1 MFININYYYFCEK
14 LGVIMKK
21 NYKESWVKL
30 LFALVF
36 VFGIGATY
44 LIFSNETNVLEDNA
58 PDDRLEIIEPDNTVS
73 AQESILD
80 SLSNLKLAY
89 DVAIFE
95 KTALS
100 KELELER
107 KNIENL
113 MDIIK
118 ASKNPSTEQIKI
130 FRKQL
135 SDLKTSLDEKVAEIN
150 KLKSQN
156 KNLLTEIESQ
166 NEVMYKQKAEND
178 TLISKQKKLESTLKD
193 ASKLSL
199 GNFKVTALN
208 EKSSGKEQETT
219 KAKNTDKLKISFSVN
234 GNSVAK
240 TGKRVYYIQVLDQ
253 KNTVLGENKLIEF
266 GNDKALVYSF
276 LVGVDYQGKMANVY
290 GVLNNE
296 LAKFKKGTYFVNFFD
311 KQEIMGSSSITLE

>member
-1 MFININYYYFCEK
+1 MNKHYNHGWIK
-14 LGVIMKK
+14 A
-21 NYKESWVKL
+21 
-30 LFALVF
+30 LFAVVS

-44 LIFSNETNVLEDNA
+44 LIFSNEPSIIVEKPVNEN
-58 PDDRLEIIEPDNTVS
+58 RLELIGPSSESD
-73 AQESILD
+73 AQENILD
-80 SLSNLKLAY
+80 SLNTLKLAY

-100 KELELER
+100 QELEIQK

-113 MDIIK
+113 MEIVK
-118 ASKNPSTEQIKI
+118 ASKNPSIEQIKI
-130 FRKQL
+130 YRKQL
-135 SDLKTSLDEKVAEIN
+135 ADLKTSLDSKVVEIK

-166 NEVMYKQKAEND
+166 NVVMYKQKAEND
-178 TLISKQKKLESTLKD
+178 TLISKQKKLESSLKD

-199 GNFKVTALN
+199 GNFKVMAFR
-208 EKSSGKEQETT
+208 EKSSGKELETD
-219 KAKNTDKLKISFSVN
+219 KAKNTKKLKVSFSVN
-234 GNSVAK
+234 GNAVAK
-240 TGKRVYYIQVLDQ
+240 MGKKIYYIQILDQ

-276 LVGVDYQGKMANVY
+276 LVAVDYQGKTVNAY
-290 GVLNNE
+290 GVLNADENP
-296 LAKFKKGTYFVNFFD
+296 FKKGTYFVNFFD

>member
-1 MFININYYYFCEK
+1 
-14 LGVIMKK
+14 MKK
-21 NYKESWVKL
+21 NHKDGWIKV
-30 LFALVF
+30 LFGIIF
-36 VFGIGATY
+36 IFGIGATY
-44 LIFSNETNVLEDNA
+44 LTFSNEPNSLIEEPSAN
-58 PDDRLEIIEPDNTVS
+58 RLELIGPER
-73 AQESILD
+73 ESIDQKNILD
-80 SLSNLKLAY
+80 SLNNLKLAY

-100 KELELER
+100 QELELEK

-113 MDIIK
+113 MEIIK
-118 ASKNPSTEQIKI
+118 ASKNPSIEQIKI
-130 FRKQL
+130 YRKQL
-135 SDLKTSLDEKVAEIN
+135 SDLKISLDAKVKEIK

-156 KNLLTEIESQ
+156 KNLLSEIESQ
-166 NEVMYKQKAEND
+166 NVVMYKQKAEND

-199 GNFKVTALN
+199 GNFKVIALH

-219 KAKNTDKLKISFSVN
+219 KAKNTEKLKISFSVN
-234 GNSVAK
+234 GSSIAK

-290 GVLNNE
+290 GVLNNDVS
-296 LAKFKKGTYFVNFFD
+296 KFKKGTYFVNFFD